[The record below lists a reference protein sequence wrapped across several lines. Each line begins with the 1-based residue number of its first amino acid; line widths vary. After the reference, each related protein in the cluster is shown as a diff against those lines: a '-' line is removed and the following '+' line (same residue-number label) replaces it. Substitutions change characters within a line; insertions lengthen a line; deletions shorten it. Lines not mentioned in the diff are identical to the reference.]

1 MDLHSKTAKSSKA
14 RQSNGRAIKR
24 SSSER
29 SSSSSGIHVGTVPR
43 RTPEPKVEDDAE
55 GGEEPPAPVETA
67 TLEGR
72 RCRVV
77 AGHVLIIKL
86 RPHQAAMLSGDTTK
100 VKPEDV
106 DVDAATNDD
115 GNADG
120 RNARGT
126 FSREHT
132 LRHPETKWVHRGQG
146 RYLPVKKVQRD
157 AAAVPERKTSRY
169 VSNDATLGVLS

>member
-1 MDLHSKTAKSSKA
+1 MDLYSKTAKSSKA

-29 SSSSSGIHVGTVPR
+29 SSSSSSGIHVGTVPR
-43 RTPEPKVEDDAE
+43 RTPEPNVERDADGE
-55 GGEEPPAPVETA
+55 EEPPAPVKIA
-67 TLEGR
+67 SLEGR

-86 RPHQAAMLSGDTTK
+86 RPHQAALLNGNTTK
-100 VKPEDV
+100 VKPEDI
-106 DVDAATNDD
+106 DDDAKTNED

-146 RYLPVKKVQRD
+146 RYLPVGEVQRD
-157 AAAVPERKTSRY
+157 ATAVPQRRTSR
-169 VSNDATLGVLS
+169 